1 MTAHDT
7 VRTIMRGIIVR
18 GLLITLVIAVLATA
32 VGYFVAGM
40 PGVWGAL
47 IGAATAFVFFAIT
60 AVLMLLTADSSP
72 VVMAGAVLGGFLLKV
87 AGLIAL
93 TASLRNLD
101 FYDPWVLFVTLAVA
115 AFASLIVDVVT
126 VQRAR
131 LPIIDPQ
138 PGSPRR

>member
-1 MTAHDT
+1 MYEVGVFAPRPRTPPGRSAEFAKARHDILCEL
-7 VRTIMRGIIVR
+7 REEA
-18 GLLITLVIAVLATA
+18 LL
-32 VGYFVAGM
+32 
-40 PGVWGAL
+40 
-47 IGAATAFVFFAIT
+47 
-60 AVLMLLTADSSP
+60 
-72 VVMAGAVLGGFLLKV
+72 VMAGAVLGGFLLKV

-131 LPIIDPQ
+131 LPIIDQ
-138 PGSPRR
+138 K